1 MRVLYCTDSYPP
13 QVNGVSIVTALSV
26 AGLARRGWECAVV
39 APRYPEAAQ
48 AQWGPVPAEGAVET
62 VSVPSLPLPGYPE
75 IRLAAPRGAALA
87 ELVRRFRPD
96 LVHCQTEFG
105 IGRSGQRQAIAA
117 GLPAVSS
124 YHTDFGRYTEAY
136 GTPWLRGA
144 VTGYLGR
151 FHRRSRR
158 VYTPSA
164 FSRRDLL
171 RLGIRDA
178 EVWGRGV
185 DAELFHPGRRS
196 PELRAALG
204 MGSRFTFLYVGRLA
218 AEKGIT
224 RVLEA
229 FRIASGIVPRGVIH
243 LVVAGT
249 GPREAE
255 LRAAAPPD
263 VTFLGVLDRRS
274 RLPDLY
280 ANCDA
285 FVFASATETLG
296 LVVLEAFAS
305 GLPVVAVPAGG
316 VADHLRHGENGL
328 AVPDGDTG
336 AMAQA
341 MISLAGDYAL
351 ARRLARGARRTAE
364 RLTWEREIDRLEESY
379 REVCEGRPQAASGNQ
394 QVTEVP
400 TPRSLSA

>member
-1 MRVLYCTDSYPP
+1 M
-13 QVNGVSIVTALSV
+13 
-26 AGLARRGWECAVV
+26 
-39 APRYPEAAQ
+39 
-48 AQWGPVPAEGAVET
+48 
-62 VSVPSLPLPGYPE
+62 
-75 IRLAAPRGAALA
+75 
-87 ELVRRFRPD
+87 
-96 LVHCQTEFG
+96 
-105 IGRSGQRQAIAA
+105 
-117 GLPAVSS
+117 
-124 YHTDFGRYTEAY
+124 
-136 GTPWLRGA
+136 
-144 VTGYLGR
+144 
-151 FHRRSRR
+151 
-158 VYTPSA
+158 
-164 FSRRDLL
+164 
-171 RLGIRDA
+171 
-178 EVWGRGV
+178 
-185 DAELFHPGRRS
+185 
-196 PELRAALG
+196 
-204 MGSRFTFLYVGRLA
+204 GRLA

-364 RLTWEREIDRLEESY
+364 RLSWEREIDRLEESY

-394 QVTEVP
+394 QVTDVP